1 MGNYIPIRSIIK
13 LSFLVTCTIEKV
25 YFSVHV
31 QTVLEKKYPPACAFK
46 LKRCLVRFGDCPGI
60 SLVSDQGKE
69 IQTAEPLCF
78 HPAPPSHLPF
88 RPPHTNTG
96 VQKGPR

>member
-31 QTVLEKKYPPACAFK
+31 QTVQNENKGKKLRK
-46 LKRCLVRFGDCPGI
+46 K
-60 SLVSDQGKE
+60 
-69 IQTAEPLCF
+69 
-78 HPAPPSHLPF
+78 
-88 RPPHTNTG
+88 
-96 VQKGPR
+96 